1 MNNFFEELKS
11 RKVFRVAATY
21 GVVAWILMQIGEVTF
36 PALNIP
42 EWVMSTLVVVL
53 LAGFPIAIIFAWIF
67 DKTPQG
73 FVKTDVKEIEN
84 VGGMNVIVDNRP
96 FYQRKR
102 NIFLVLGVLA
112 GVLIG
117 AYGGSAITGSI
128 SDDKSVAVLPF
139 DNLGNDEN
147 DEIFSDGITEDIIS
161 QLSNIKDIRVIART
175 SVLQY
180 KGTTKNVI
188 KIAKELGVTTI
199 LEGSVRRI
207 GDDVRIVSQLIDV
220 KTDDHLWAGTY
231 DRKMKNIFEVQTDVA
246 KKIAYALKSK
256 LSPEEEARI
265 EQVPTQNL
273 EAYTLYKQGKEKYY
287 QYSED
292 AFRESIDYYKRALN
306 VDPTFALAFSGLA
319 DSYGQIYSITRD
331 SAYRDLGFSS
341 AEKSLKID
349 ENLAEGYKA
358 LGLLFAYTGD
368 SNNSLK
374 YNLKTIQLKPGFVD
388 AISNVALRYS
398 NKGDLSE
405 ALEWYEKGYKMDP
418 YNRRLN
424 SQIGFTYQLL
434 GESKIAEELFLEGI
448 LKHNDSF
455 ECLNGLVN
463 YHLNNSRPNKA
474 KYYLDE
480 LLRLRP
486 NDNRTMGVALNYYL
500 KIKDFDNSKK
510 YGLKLK
516 QLNPPAKIRLAYLE
530 RRSGNN
536 TKANT
541 YLNEAR
547 IRLEDWVKASDQ
559 SAGGHYHLSKIYIM
573 NGDFD
578 KAFELLDTMVSI
590 GGLDYKRLMVSPF
603 FDSIKNDPRYFK
615 LIDRIKIIIDRER
628 IEAGLV
634 S

>member
-53 LAGFPIAIIFAWIF
+53 LAGFPIAVIFAWIF

-265 EQVPTQNL
+265 GQVPTQNL

-388 AISNVALRYS
+388 AISNVGGRYRG
-398 NKGDLSE
+398 KGDLSE
-405 ALEWYEKGYKMDP
+405 ALEWYKKAYKMDP
-418 YNRRLN
+418 YNRRN
-424 SQIGFTYQLL
+424 NWHIGFTYQLL

-510 YGLKLK
+510 YGLRLK
-516 QLNPPAKIRLAYLE
+516 QLNSGGKITLAYLE

-541 YLNEAR
+541 YLNEAK
-547 IRLEDWVKASDQ
+547 IQLENWVKTNHQ
-559 SAGGHYHLSKIYIM
+559 SAAGHYNLSKIYIM
-573 NGDFD
+573 DGDFD
-578 KAFELLDTMVSI
+578 KAFELLDTMVSM
-590 GGLDYKRLMVSPF
+590 GGLNYKSLMVNPL

>member
-1 MNNFFEELKS
+1 MSFIDELKR

-21 GVVAWILMQIGEVTF
+21 AVVAWILMQIGEVTF

-42 EWVMSTLVVVL
+42 DWVMSTLVLVL
-53 LAGFPIAIIFAWIF
+53 LAGFPIAVIFAWIF

-73 FVKTDVKEIEN
+73 YIKTDAPETEN
-84 VGGMNVIVDNRP
+84 IGGMTVKMDDRP
-96 FYQRKR
+96 FYLQKR
-102 NIFLVLGVLA
+102 NIFLALGVIA
-112 GVLIG
+112 GILIG
-117 AYGGSAITGSI
+117 TYGGSTLTRSI
-128 SDDKSVAVLPF
+128 ADDKSVAVLPF
-139 DNLGNDEN
+139 NNLGNDEN

-161 QLSNIKDIRVIART
+161 QLSNIKDVRVIART

-180 KGTTKNVI
+180 KGTTKNIVD
-188 KIAKELGVTTI
+188 IAKELGVSTI
-199 LEGSVRRI
+199 LEGSVRRV

-220 KTDDHLWAGTY
+220 QTDDHLWAGTY
-231 DRKMKNIFEVQTDVA
+231 DRKMRNIFEVQTDVA
-246 KKIAYALKSK
+246 KKIAHALESK

-287 QYSED
+287 QYSEKG
-292 AFRESIDYYKRALN
+292 FRESIDYYKRALN

-331 SAYRDLGFSS
+331 SAYRDLGFAS

-374 YNLKTIQLKPGFVD
+374 YNLKTIQLKPGFSD
-388 AISNVALRYS
+388 AISNIALRYN

-405 ALEWYEKGYKMDP
+405 ALEWYEKGYKIDP

-424 SQIGFTYQLL
+424 SQIGFVYELL
-434 GESKIAEELFLEGI
+434 GESKKAEEIFLEGI
-448 LKHNDSF
+448 LKNNDSF
-455 ECLNGLVN
+455 ECLNALVN
-463 YHLNNSRPNKA
+463 YHANNSRPNKA

-486 NDNRTMGVALNYYL
+486 NDNRVMRTASNYYF
-500 KIKDFDNSKK
+500 KNNDFDNSKK
-510 YGLKLK
+510 YLLKIK
-516 QLNPPAKIRLAYLE
+516 KLNSRDKIDLAFIE
-530 RRSGNN
+530 KKSRNN
-536 TKANT
+536 VQASK
-541 YLNEAR
+541 YLNEAK
-547 IRLEDWVKASDQ
+547 IQLDNWANNNEQ
-559 SAGGHYHLSKIYIM
+559 SAPPRYHLSKIYIM

-578 KAFELLDTMVSI
+578 KAFELLDSMASL
-590 GGLDYKRLMVSPF
+590 GGLHYKSLMSNPH
-603 FDSIKNDPRYFK
+603 FDIISNNPRYFR
-615 LIDRIKIIIDRER
+615 LIDMIKTIIDRER